1 MNKGLQAHI
10 VATVLYI
17 LPLLLVWFSIDNEAK
32 SILVVGYFAI
42 QLGIAIMAYLEDWY
56 NQ

>member
-17 LPLLLVWFSIDNEAK
+17 LPLLLVWSSLNKENIP
-32 SILVVGYFAI
+32 ILILGYYCQQF
-42 QLGIAIMAYLEDWY
+42 GIALLAYLEDWY